1 MLQLLHETT
10 NGNYFL
16 STNQQLIDIGTV
28 HRFLTETS
36 NWARGIPR
44 STVEEAIQ
52 NSLCFGLY
60 ENGALLAFC
69 RIVTD
74 GATFGNL
81 VDVFMQPDL
90 RGRGLSKL
98 LMAFVMSHPLI
109 PTLRRLTL
117 ATSDDKLICIWDG
130 QSGELL
136 HRWQGHQG
144 GIHTLAYSSDG
155 ATLAS
160 ASEQGDIRLWDGQTG
175 VLSQTLR
182 PPRPYAGMDITGVTG
197 ITAAQKAA
205 LLALG
210 AVEKA

>member
-16 STNQQLIDIGTV
+16 STNQQLIDIETV
-28 HRFLTETS
+28 HRFLTDTS
-36 NWARGIPR
+36 SWARGIPR

-74 GATFGNL
+74 GAAFGNL
-81 VDVFMQPDL
+81 VDVFVQPDL
-90 RGRGLSKL
+90 RGRGLSKI

-117 ATSDDKLICIWDG
+117 ATSDAHGLYDRFGFRPLGKPETFMEVYRPDIY
-130 QSGELL
+130 
-136 HRWQGHQG
+136 R
-144 GIHTLAYSSDG
+144 
-155 ATLAS
+155 AS
-160 ASEQGDIRLWDGQTG
+160 
-175 VLSQTLR
+175 
-182 PPRPYAGMDITGVTG
+182 
-197 ITAAQKAA
+197 
-205 LLALG
+205 
-210 AVEKA
+210 

>member
-81 VDVFMQPDL
+81 ADVFVQPDL

-117 ATSDDKLICIWDG
+117 ATSDAHGLYDKFGFRPLGKPETFMEVYRPDIY
-130 QSGELL
+130 
-136 HRWQGHQG
+136 R
-144 GIHTLAYSSDG
+144 
-155 ATLAS
+155 AS
-160 ASEQGDIRLWDGQTG
+160 
-175 VLSQTLR
+175 
-182 PPRPYAGMDITGVTG
+182 
-197 ITAAQKAA
+197 
-205 LLALG
+205 
-210 AVEKA
+210 